1 MKQFFID
8 LTISRFLAKKK
19 IAYMIAY
26 IALLVAISAISNMFL
41 EIKLFDTQFSLTI
54 TISAMIGYIAG
65 PIMGFAVCMLGDLL
79 GYLVNGGGMYYFWVA
94 LSTGAFALIAGLL
107 SMKKSKNPLT
117 KYLKMGLFCII
128 SFVVCTVGI
137 NSLGFYLFNMNV
149 GFSATVKDFVASAF
163 GGENVTFFAY
173 VCYRLFFKLQ
183 ILNSVFNY
191 ALLFVLFT
199 TFYKIKPLEAYF
211 EV

>member
-19 IAYMIAY
+19 FAYMIAY

-65 PIMGFAVCMLGDLL
+65 PITGFAVCMLGDLL

-107 SMKKSKNPLT
+107 S
-117 KYLKMGLFCII
+117 
-128 SFVVCTVGI
+128 
-137 NSLGFYLFNMNV
+137 
-149 GFSATVKDFVASAF
+149 
-163 GGENVTFFAY
+163 
-173 VCYRLFFKLQ
+173 
-183 ILNSVFNY
+183 
-191 ALLFVLFT
+191 
-199 TFYKIKPLEAYF
+199 
-211 EV
+211 